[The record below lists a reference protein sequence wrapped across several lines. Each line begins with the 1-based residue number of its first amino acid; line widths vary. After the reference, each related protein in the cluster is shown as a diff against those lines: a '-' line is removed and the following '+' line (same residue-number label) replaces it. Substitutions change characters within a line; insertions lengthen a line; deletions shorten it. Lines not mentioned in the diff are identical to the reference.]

1 VFDRVETLLLL
12 RLKLLRI
19 EPNNERLGFSGAG
32 VTVWDSWSV
41 LLIEELRNSH
51 TRFPV
56 GMIGDVTCSVCFKG
70 VGCVIDI
77 KKVLSLTQG
86 I

>member
-1 VFDRVETLLLL
+1 
-12 RLKLLRI
+12 
-19 EPNNERLGFSGAG
+19 
-32 VTVWDSWSV
+32 

-56 GMIGDVTCSVCFKG
+56 GIIADITYGVCFKR

-77 KKVLSLTQG
+77 KKVLSLTQS